1 METGMAKR
9 RVVALMSGG
18 LDSCVLI
25 AHLLEQG
32 REVEAISFDYG
43 QRHRVE
49 LDHAQRVAKAFG
61 INQTEL
67 NARVLGSLAVGSA
80 LTDNRTAVPHGHYE
94 AEAMKATVVPNRN
107 MTLLSLAAV
116 RAIATGANVAIAAHA
131 GDHVIYPDCRD
142 DFMTLFQATVRVGN
156 WDAHEFTVLRPFVH
170 MSKSDIVRLGARLN
184 APMHLT
190 WSCYEGGA
198 KHCGACGTCVERK
211 EAFELAGV
219 NDPTEYE
226 R

>member
-1 METGMAKR
+1 MAER

-18 LDSCVLI
+18 LDSCVLVGQ
-25 AHLLEQG
+25 LLSEG

-49 LDHAQRVAKAFG
+49 LDHAQLVSEAYG
-61 INQTEL
+61 INQIEL
-67 NARVLGSLAVGSA
+67 NARLLGGLAVGSA
-80 LTDNRTAVPHGHYE
+80 LTDSRAAVPHGHYE
-94 AEAMKATVVPNRN
+94 AESMKATVVPNRN
-107 MTLLSLAAV
+107 MSLLSLAAA
-116 RAIATGANVAIAAHA
+116 RAIATGADVAIAAHA

-142 DFMTLFQATVRVGN
+142 TFMELFQATVKEGN
-156 WDAHEFTVLRPFVH
+156 WDASEFEVLRPFVR
-170 MSKSDIVRLGARLN
+170 MSKADIVRLGARIN

-190 WSCYEGGA
+190 WSCYEGGVR
-198 KHCGACGTCVERK
+198 HCGACGTCVERK

-219 NDPTEYE
+219 KDPTEYE

>member
-1 METGMAKR
+1 MAKR

-18 LDSCVLI
+18 LDSCVLVGQ
-25 AHLLEQG
+25 LLSEG

-49 LDHAQRVAKAFG
+49 LDHARLVSEAYG
-61 INQTEL
+61 IKQFEL
-67 NARVLGSLAVGSA
+67 NARLLGGLAVGSA
-80 LTDNRTAVPHGHYE
+80 LTDDTAAVPHGHYE
-94 AEAMKATVVPNRN
+94 AESMKATVVPNRN
-107 MTLLSLAAV
+107 MALLSLAAV
-116 RAIATGANVAIAAHA
+116 RAISTSANVAIAAHA

-156 WDAHEFTVLRPFVH
+156 WDAHEFAVLRPFVN
-170 MSKSDIVRLGARLN
+170 MSKSDIVRLGARIN

-198 KHCGACGTCVERK
+198 KHCGACGTCVERR

-219 NDPTEYE
+219 NDPTEYAQ
-226 R
+226 

>member
-1 METGMAKR
+1 MAER

-18 LDSCVLI
+18 LDSCVLVGQ
-25 AHLLEQG
+25 LLRDG

-49 LDHAQRVAKAFG
+49 LDHARLLSEAYG
-61 INQTEL
+61 IKQTEV
-67 NARVLGSLAVGSA
+67 NARLLGDLAVGSA

-94 AEAMKATVVPNRN
+94 EESMKATVVPNRN
-107 MTLLSLAAV
+107 MALLSLAAA
-116 RAIATGANVAIAAHA
+116 RAIATGADVAIAAHA

-142 DFMTLFQATVRVGN
+142 TFMDLFQATVKEGN
-156 WDAHEFTVLRPFVH
+156 WGASGFTVLRPFVR
-170 MSKSDIVRLGARLN
+170 MSKADIVRVGALIG

-190 WSCYEGGA
+190 WSCYEGGSR
-198 KHCGACGTCVERK
+198 HCGACGTCVERK

-219 NDPTEYE
+219 KDPTEYS